1 MSRIVTVT
9 VRSNNANERVRQ
21 ALEASVY
28 TDSCGN
34 PVPIST
40 TSKHVSFEVPNDFVF
55 SE

>member
-9 VRSNNANERVRQ
+9 ARSENANARVQQ
-21 ALEASVY
+21 ALNASVY
-28 TDSCGN
+28 IDSNGN

-55 SE
+55 SK

>member
-1 MSRIVTVT
+1 MSRIVTIT
-9 VRSNNANERVRQ
+9 ASSKNANERVRQ

-28 TDSCGN
+28 TDSNGN

-40 TSKHVSFEVPNDFVF
+40 TTKHVSFKVPNDFVF